1 MTNNKYY
8 NLNGYGMG
16 FSLFKLEIGDSI
28 ISKSIDAASQ
38 AWDNIDN
45 KYPILG
51 CVLVLSLPTIVLYF
65 IYTWG
70 RLRIKE
76 KELDAPPKKPNRYRK
91 KEPQKGGKK

>member
-1 MTNNKYY
+1 
-8 NLNGYGMG
+8 MG
-16 FSLFKLEIGDSI
+16 FSLFKLEIGDSV

-70 RLRIKE
+70 RLRTKE
-76 KELDAPPKKPNRYRK
+76 KNFDKPSRKPNRYRK
-91 KEPQKGGKK
+91 KATSKGGKK

>member
-1 MTNNKYY
+1 
-8 NLNGYGMG
+8 MG
-16 FSLFKLEIGDSI
+16 FSLFKLEIGDSV

-70 RLRIKE
+70 RLRAKE
-76 KELDAPPKKPNRYRK
+76 KKFDKSSRKPNRYRK
-91 KEPQKGGKK
+91 KATSKGGKK